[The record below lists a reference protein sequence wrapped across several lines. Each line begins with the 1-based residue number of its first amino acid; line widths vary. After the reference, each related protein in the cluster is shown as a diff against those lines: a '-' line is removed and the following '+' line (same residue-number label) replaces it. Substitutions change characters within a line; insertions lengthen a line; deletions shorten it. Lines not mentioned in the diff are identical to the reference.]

1 MFPFVPTAA
10 LVVNVMDPLAA
21 WLLGN
26 APVMAKELVVTA
38 VEVPAYD

>member
-1 MFPFVPTAA
+1 MKMLPLVPTAA
-10 LVVNVMDPLAA
+10 LVVKVMDPLAA

-38 VEVPAYD
+38 VEVPA